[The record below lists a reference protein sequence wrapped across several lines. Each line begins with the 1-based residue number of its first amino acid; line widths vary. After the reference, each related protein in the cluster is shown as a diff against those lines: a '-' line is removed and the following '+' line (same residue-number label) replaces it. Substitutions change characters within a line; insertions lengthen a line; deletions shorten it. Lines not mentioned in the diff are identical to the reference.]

1 MTKTGQFS
9 NEVDVFYSRENNP
22 WIVGNTVPH
31 KQWNASGGILSKNKF
46 YRMFIETMQKW
57 T

>member
-1 MTKTGQFS
+1 MTKTAQFS

-31 KQWNASGGILSKNKF
+31 KQWNASGGILSESKF
-46 YRMFIETMQKW
+46 YRTFIETMQKW